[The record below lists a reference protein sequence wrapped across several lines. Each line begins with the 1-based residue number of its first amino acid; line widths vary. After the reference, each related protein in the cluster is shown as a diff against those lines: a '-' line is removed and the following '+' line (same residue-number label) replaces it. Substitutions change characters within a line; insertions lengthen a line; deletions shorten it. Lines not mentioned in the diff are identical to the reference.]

1 MFGWFRKK
9 SDEKF
14 QEEIKKSFVDVK
26 HDMDSVGKW
35 IKHLDGQDKQLFDI
49 LFELRQEISSIKDE
63 VESLR
68 EGVDLENLAE
78 KNKQVFKKLP
88 VLNRQTG
95 VEDVQTAVQTGV
107 QTANF
112 SDILKNLSGN
122 EKLLIRTLL
131 LEDMK
136 LSYEDLAL
144 MLAKEKSTIRGQVN
158 SIKQKNE
165 GLIEEVVEK
174 SGKKRVFIP
183 SEIKEK
189 LQKYVKVRVKKDKKR
204 TFEENSSEMSESE
217 SN

>member
-14 QEEIKKSFVDVK
+14 QEEIKKSFADVK

>member
-1 MFGWFRKK
+1 M
-9 SDEKF
+9 
-14 QEEIKKSFVDVK
+14 
-26 HDMDSVGKW
+26 
-35 IKHLDGQDKQLFDI
+35 
-49 LFELRQEISSIKDE
+49 
-63 VESLR
+63 R

-189 LQKYVKVRVKKDKKR
+189 LQKYVKVRVKKDRKR